1 MKFSHA
7 IKLHNEDEV
16 TVKRTNEI
24 MQVVEVEID
33 KANKTCSIMLTDGN
47 YYHHRDLK

>member
-1 MKFSHA
+1 MEFSRA

-16 TVKRTNEI
+16 TVKSTNET

-33 KANKTCSIMLTDGN
+33 KTSKTCSIMLTDGN
-47 YYHHRDLK
+47 CYHHRDLK